1 MQVSQDLKAAGLTGL
16 AALGGAALAALLGI
30 PAGALV
36 GAMLAVALMAALGQ
50 SVAVPLVARDLAFL
64 VIGIS
69 LGAGIDSSVV
79 PHLPGWSVS
88 LIGLAVALVATLAAS
103 SLLLSRAFGL
113 EWQTAVLASSPGTM
127 SNAVAIAIE
136 GKGDASA
143 VMILQLMRLIILVT
157 LVPPLAAVLG
167 APDSGAAT
175 GARLPMPLP
184 ALTVLLAIG
193 LPLGRFAGRHGISA
207 ACLLTGILLSGI
219 AHGADLLHGAA
230 PAWMIF
236 LGFTTTGAVLGTR
249 ISKVDL
255 RSAAR
260 LAGAGIVVVGMALGM
275 AVVFALITQALTGFP
290 LGQILIA
297 YAPGGVEAMA
307 AIGLAL
313 GYDPAFVAAHHF
325 ARILILLVLVPVFL
339 SLGATRP
346 PRSDGDDPSGGV
358 GD

>member
-1 MQVSQDLKAAGLTGL
+1 MALSKDMRAAGLTGL

-30 PAGALV
+30 PAGALI
-36 GAMLAVALMAALGQ
+36 GAMLAVAALGAAGH
-50 SVAVPLVARDLAFL
+50 AVGLPVIARDLAFL

-69 LGAGIDSSVV
+69 LGAGIDAQVV

-88 LIGLAVALVATLAAS
+88 LLGLAVALVATLGAS
-103 SLLLSRAFGL
+103 SLLLNRIFGID
-113 EWQTAVLASSPGTM
+113 WQTAVLASSPGTM

-136 GKGDASA
+136 GKGDAAA
-143 VMILQLMRLIILVT
+143 VTILQLMRLVILVT
-157 LVPPLAAVLG
+157 LVPPVAAVLG
-167 APDSGAAT
+167 APDGGAA
-175 GARLPMPLP
+175 ADRAVMALP
-184 ALTVLLAIG
+184 ALVLLLAIG
-193 LPLGRFAGRHGISA
+193 LPLGRLAGRRGISA

-219 AHGADLLHGAA
+219 AHGAGLLHGAA

-236 LGFTTTGAVLGTR
+236 LGFTVTGAVLGTR

-255 RSAAR
+255 RAALR
-260 LAGAGIVVVGMALGM
+260 LAGAGVVVVGMALGM
-275 AVVFALITQALTGFP
+275 ALVFAVITRALTGFP

-325 ARILILLVLVPVFL
+325 ARILILLALVPLFL
-339 SLGATRP
+339 RRAR
-346 PRSDGDDPSGGV
+346 
-358 GD
+358 

>member
-1 MQVSQDLKAAGLTGL
+1 MLLRNDLQVAGLTGL

-36 GAMLAVALMAALGQ
+36 GAMLTVAMLAALGQ
-50 SVAVPLVARDLAFL
+50 NVAVPAIARDLAFL

-69 LGAGIDSSVV
+69 LGAGVDASVV

-88 LIGLAVALVATLAAS
+88 LLGLAMALVTTMAAS
-103 SLLLSRAFGL
+103 SMLLRKVFGID
-113 EWQTAVLASSPGTM
+113 WQTAVLASSPGTM
-127 SNAVAIAIE
+127 SNAVAIAVE

-143 VMILQLMRLIILVT
+143 VMMLQLMRLIILVT
-157 LVPPLAAVLG
+157 LVPPIASFLG
-167 APDSGAAT
+167 ASDASSSVTRSA
-175 GARLPMPLP
+175 MS
-184 ALTVLLAIG
+184 LLALVGLLILG
-193 LPLGRFAGRHGISA
+193 LPLGRYAGRKGVSA
-207 ACLLTGILLSGI
+207 ACLLTGILLSGLS
-219 AHGADLLHGAA
+219 HGAGLVHGAA
-230 PAWMIF
+230 PSWMIF
-236 LGFTTTGAVLGTR
+236 LGFTVTGAVLGTR

-255 RSAAR
+255 RLAMK
-260 LAGAGIVVVGMALGM
+260 LVGAGAVVVGMALGM
-275 AVVFALITQALTGFP
+275 AVAFALIIRALTGFP

-339 SLGATRP
+339 SRSRRRDNLGR
-346 PRSDGDDPSGGV
+346 DNDESGGQA
-358 GD
+358 

>member
-1 MQVSQDLKAAGLTGL
+1 MRVSQELKTAGLTGL

-69 LGAGIDSSVV
+69 LGAGIDASVV

-113 EWQTAVLASSPGTM
+113 DWQTAVLASSPGTM
-127 SNAVAIAIE
+127 SNAVAIAVE

-143 VMILQLMRLIILVT
+143 VMMLQLMRLIILVT
-157 LVPPLAAVLG
+157 LVPPLAAVVG
-167 APDSGAAT
+167 APEGTAT
-175 GARLPMPLP
+175 GAPVVMPLP
-184 ALTVLLAIG
+184 ALAVLLGIG
-193 LPLGRFAGRHGISA
+193 LPLGRLAGKRGISA

-219 AHGADLLHGAA
+219 AHGAGLLHGVA

-236 LGFTTTGAVLGTR
+236 LGFTMTGAVLGTR

-255 RSAAR
+255 RSVAR

-339 SLGATRP
+339 SLGASPP
-346 PRSDGDDPSGGV
+346 PRSGGDDRRRGLGG
-358 GD
+358 